1 MAYASDNG
9 YVFDNR
15 PLFRGGVK
23 KEELSGA
30 IVLNESSESFLIY
43 DNQAGSSVIVT
54 LAPEKDGSYQ
64 WIKCHA
70 DSGHQLEIRNDA
82 TATITY
88 LTVGQSALFVCAG
101 SDWHV
106 MIKA

>member
-23 KEELSGA
+23 KETLAGA
-30 IVLNESSESFLIY
+30 KVLNESSESFLIY
-43 DNQAGSSVIVT
+43 DNQSGGSVIVS

-82 TATITY
+82 GATITY
-88 LTVGQSALFVCAG
+88 LTVGQSGLFVCAD
-101 SDWHV
+101 SDWHL